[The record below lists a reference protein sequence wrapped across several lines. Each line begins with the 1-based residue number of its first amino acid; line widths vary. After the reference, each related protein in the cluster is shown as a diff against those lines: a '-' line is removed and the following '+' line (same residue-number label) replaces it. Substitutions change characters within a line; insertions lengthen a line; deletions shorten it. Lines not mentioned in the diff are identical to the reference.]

1 MKTENVSFYSDGI
14 KIAGLLHT
22 PDDSSFSQPW
32 PTLVQGPGWL
42 GLKDAKLYKPFHER
56 FTAAGYAVLVIDYRG
71 FGESE
76 GEKGI
81 LMPEWQAQDIR
92 NAITYAQS
100 RSEIDENRIGLF
112 GSGGTGG
119 GNAVLVA
126 GIDERVKCA
135 VCFHGVANGRDWL
148 RAMRREYEWIAFLE
162 RVEENRKNRV
172 LTGKSEMV
180 DPREEIMVATPERKQ
195 MKVKKDVDAK
205 LTELIQLRSVEAI
218 MEYRPEDVV
227 DQISPRA
234 IMFITVPRDV
244 VTPEEQTLRMFHKAK
259 EPKKL
264 LFLNET
270 THYRVYADYLD
281 EVTTEVIDWYNR
293 YLTYSKV
300 EKLGDNS

>member
-1 MKTENVSFYSDGI
+1 
-14 KIAGLLHT
+14 
-22 PDDSSFSQPW
+22 
-32 PTLVQGPGWL
+32 
-42 GLKDAKLYKPFHER
+42 
-56 FTAAGYAVLVIDYRG
+56 
-71 FGESE
+71 
-76 GEKGI
+76 
-81 LMPEWQAQDIR
+81 
-92 NAITYAQS
+92 
-100 RSEIDENRIGLF
+100 
-112 GSGGTGG
+112 
-119 GNAVLVA
+119 
-126 GIDERVKCA
+126 
-135 VCFHGVANGRDWL
+135 
-148 RAMRREYEWIAFLE
+148 
-162 RVEENRKNRV
+162 
-172 LTGKSEMV
+172 MV
-180 DPREEIMVATPERKQ
+180 DPREEIMVATPERKK